1 MLSSDIVSIIVGS
14 LVLSVLHALIPNHW
28 LPVLAIS
35 RKENW
40 TLGQTT
46 SVTFISGLS
55 HALSTVMIGLVIG
68 LLGLKL
74 AENIEDFT
82 HILAPVILIS
92 LGIFYIY
99 QHYRHKHFHVH
110 LEVKTVS
117 KQRIILTLVIAMF
130 FSPCFEIEAYFLMAG
145 THGWTQVLLLALL
158 YTVVTV
164 TGMVVWVRL
173 TYKGLLKLNWHSLE
187 HNAGIITGATL
198 VLTGIISFIFH

>member
-40 TLGQTT
+40 TLNQTT

-55 HALSTVMIGLVIG
+55 HALSTVLIGLLIG
-68 LLGLKL
+68 LLGVKL

-82 HILAPVILIS
+82 HILAPVILIG
-92 LGIFYIY
+92 LGIFYVY
-99 QHYRHKHFHVH
+99 QHYRHKHFHIH
-110 LEVKTVS
+110 LEVKTIS
-117 KQRIILTLVIAMF
+117 KQKIILTLVIAMF
-130 FSPCFEIEAYFLMAG
+130 LSPCFEIEAYFLMAG
-145 THGWTQVLLLALL
+145 THGWTQVFLLALL

-164 TGMVVWVRL
+164 TGMVVWIRL
-173 TYKGLLKLNWHSLE
+173 TYKGLLKLNWHALE
-187 HNAGIITGATL
+187 HNAGIITGVTL
-198 VLTGIISFIFH
+198 VVTGIIAFFFN